1 MAFSVNTNPGAL
13 LALQGLSQT
22 NRDLA
27 TTQNR
32 ISTGLNVASVRD
44 DSSTF
49 IIAQNQRA
57 DLAGI
62 NAARASLDR
71 ASSTLDVA
79 IDAGEAVSDLL
90 IQAREIAVAVQDTGL
105 DTASRAALN
114 NDFQSIVS
122 QIDSIV
128 GQAEFNGTN
137 LISANPEN
145 VSAVTGI
152 NRAGEISRISV
163 AGVDL
168 RSNSTAATLNQAT
181 FTLADSGF
189 TDLSELNG
197 TSSEQQAILAAL
209 RNAGDDLGAIVEAQD
224 GTLSIDVSVAV
235 QTAGGALGGT
245 DDVFSITFGGGAVS
259 FDTAAGDGLVATNR
273 DAANDFVNIT
283 GTLELRG
290 AEGAF
295 GSAAIAGLTPGTA
308 TTTLQSIDLTT
319 DAGRNAAVAVVDA
332 FANNLNNALASFG
345 SSSQQIELQSTF
357 ASNLADSIEVGIGN
371 LVDAD
376 LARESARL
384 QALQVQQ
391 QLGLAAAGIA
401 NQAPGAIL
409 SLF

>member
-1 MAFSVNTNPGAL
+1 MAFSVNTNAGAL

-62 NAARASLDR
+62 NAARSSLDR

-79 IDAGEAVSDLL
+79 INAGEAISDLL
-90 IQAREIAVAVQDTGL
+90 IQAREIAVAVQDQGL
-105 DTASRAALN
+105 DTASVAALE
-114 NDFQSIVS
+114 NDFTSIVS

-137 LISANPEN
+137 LISATPDN
-145 VSAVTGI
+145 VSAITGV
-152 NRAGEISRISV
+152 NRAGTISRIAV
-163 AGVDL
+163 NGADL
-168 RSNSTAATLNQAT
+168 TTGGATASAAAIDFNGATL
-181 FTLADSGF
+181 
-189 TDLSELNG
+189 TDIAGSQG
-197 TSSEQQAILAAL
+197 ALAAL
-209 RNAGDDLGAIVEAQD
+209 RNAGDDNGVIVD
-224 GTLSIDVSVAV
+224 TNGTLSLDL
-235 QTAGGALGGT
+235 TLDG
-245 DDVFSITFGGGAVS
+245 DDDTVTFGGGALT
-259 FDTAAGDGLVATNR
+259 FTATAAGTNDAAGDFGAATGNLVAVGLSTT
-273 DAANDFVNIT
+273 DVA
-283 GTLELRG
+283 
-290 AEGAF
+290 
-295 GSAAIAGLTPGTA
+295 SATA
-308 TTTLQSIDLTT
+308 TTVSLASIDF
-319 DAGRNAAVAVVDA
+319 DNAASRGSAVAVVDN
-332 FANNLNNALASFG
+332 FLASLNTVLSGFG
-345 SSSQQIELQSTF
+345 ANSQQIELQSQF
-357 ASNLADSIEVGIGN
+357 ASDLADSIEVGIGN

-376 LARESARL
+376 LARESASL